1 MPASPPREGRA
12 QVDSVSVTVLFIGQ
26 DIQGQGQLTPGE
38 HGDQTLAAKRTDQTI
53 EGHGGEMVEDSAQFQ
68 TEAAVGRQQG
78 IAGHVWSQLT
88 ITQDEVRSLN
98 SHSPR
103 FSGRPMSLR

>member
-78 IAGHVWSQLT
+78 IAGHCWSHLT